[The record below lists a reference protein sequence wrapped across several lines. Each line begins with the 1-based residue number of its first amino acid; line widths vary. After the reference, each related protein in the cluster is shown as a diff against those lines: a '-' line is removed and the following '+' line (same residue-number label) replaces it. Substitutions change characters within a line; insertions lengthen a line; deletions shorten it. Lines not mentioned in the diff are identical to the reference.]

1 MLLYSCTQIEF
12 PIEGSCSPYSLSLNH
27 MIFKYTSDKNFS
39 VLLDYLKSVDSL
51 LRNSITEGCTVPT
64 GIHLCNMVF
73 IPCNLT
79 TGTPRPLCPRSC
91 FNFCSACNLEFNTIS
106 SIASIIDVPV
116 IRNCE
121 NTLHHINAG
130 YGYPNSSSDF
140 EDDCYDLPDLPS
152 MLIMRL
158 HNNFM

>member
-1 MLLYSCTQIEF
+1 MYSCTQIDF
-12 PIEGSCSPYSLSLNH
+12 SGEGSCSPYILSLNH
-27 MIFKYTSDKNFS
+27 MIFKYTSDKKFS
-39 VLLDYLKSVDSL
+39 ELLDYPIESVFHS
-51 LRNSITEGCTVPT
+51 SATKGCTVPT
-64 GIHLCNMVF
+64 TIHLCNMMF

-91 FNFCSACNLEFNTIS
+91 FSFCSACNVEFNAIFS
-106 SIASIIDVPV
+106 LARFSAIPLMH
-116 IRNCE
+116 NCE
-121 NTLHHINAG
+121 NTLHHINTV

-158 HNNFM
+158 HNNYI